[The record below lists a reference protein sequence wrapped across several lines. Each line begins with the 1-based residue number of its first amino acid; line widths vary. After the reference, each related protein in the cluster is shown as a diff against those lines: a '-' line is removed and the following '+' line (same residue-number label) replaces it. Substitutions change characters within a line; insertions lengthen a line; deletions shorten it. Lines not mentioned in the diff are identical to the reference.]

1 MFTST
6 IKYSPIQAYGLYW
19 VDTMSLEDYQRK
31 LAYILY
37 PTVFKERDEYK
48 DFINQI

>member
-1 MFTST
+1 
-6 IKYSPIQAYGLYW
+6 
-19 VDTMSLEDYQRK
+19 MSLEDYQRK

-48 DFINQI
+48 QIADEYNQLNEWLTFPKQNEAKINFV